1 MTSKRKKTIEYNCF
15 QSYSLLILHLET
27 FCLSTNLKL
36 MKTKTNFRWAILS
49 LLFMATTILYID
61 RSALG
66 ILAPDLQK
74 SIGWTEQQYGIINS
88 VFMIAYAVCF
98 LFMGKIIDNIG
109 TRKGYLISIIIWAI
123 ATLGH
128 ALARSW
134 VGFAVARFSLAV
146 GQSGNFP
153 SAIKAVAEWFP
164 KKDRALA
171 VGIFNGGANMGT
183 ILSPLIIPVLV
194 LAVGD
199 WRIGFLWTFPISI
212 IWVFLWLKFYRKPE
226 DTSRI
231 SKDELQYIGSD
242 DADNQ
247 FVEKVRWKDI
257 LPHRGTWAIAVAK
270 FMADPIWWFY
280 LFWGAK
286 FLNEKFGL
294 NLKEIGLP
302 FFAIYLVSWGI
313 GIFLGWLSGK
323 FMKGGFSLNKGRKLG
338 LFSCALFAIPVAFV
352 PHVSN
357 MWLAVGL
364 IALAAGGHCGWSAN
378 VFSLMSDIFP
388 KKATASVAG
397 FGGFAGAVGG
407 AIVAFGVGKILQDI
421 GVDGYAIPF
430 AVAGCGYLI
439 ALAVVHLLVPEIK
452 TIKI

>member
-1 MTSKRKKTIEYNCF
+1 MDKRPTR
-15 QSYSLLILHLET
+15 
-27 FCLSTNLKL
+27 
-36 MKTKTNFRWAILS
+36 FRWIILS
-49 LLFMATTILYID
+49 LLFVATTILYID

-66 ILAPDLQK
+66 ILAPELQK
-74 SIGWTEQQYGIINS
+74 SIGWSEEQYGIINS
-88 VFMIAYAVCF
+88 VFMMAYAVCF
-98 LFMGKIIDNIG
+98 IVMGTLIDKIG
-109 TRKGYLISIIIWAI
+109 TRKGYLVSIGIWSV

-128 ALARSW
+128 VFARSW

-171 VGIFNGGANMGT
+171 VGIFNGGSNMGT
-183 ILSPLIIPVLV
+183 ILSPLIIPPLV
-194 LAVGD
+194 LSFND
-199 WRIGFLWTFPISI
+199 WRVGFLWTFPISI
-212 IWVFLWLKFYRKPE
+212 IWVLLWLKYFRKPE
-226 DTSRI
+226 QSPNV
-231 SKDELQYIGSD
+231 SAEELQYIN
-242 DADNQ
+242 ADSAENEN
-247 FVEKVRWKDI
+247 VEKVGWKDI

-302 FFAIYLVSWGI
+302 FFTIYLASWGL
-313 GIFLGWLSGK
+313 GIFLGWLSSK
-323 FMKGGFSLNKGRKLG
+323 FMRMGFSLNQGRK
-338 LFSCALFAIPVAFV
+338 FSLLACALFAVPVVLV
-352 PHVSN
+352 PHTEN

-388 KKATASVAG
+388 KKAVGSVAG
-397 FGGFAGAVGG
+397 FGGFSGAIGG
-407 AIVAFGVGKILQDI
+407 AIVAFSVGKILQNI

-439 ALAVVHLLVPEIK
+439 ALLIVHLLVPKIK
-452 TIKI
+452 TINI

>member
-1 MTSKRKKTIEYNCF
+1 MQKNQKT
-15 QSYSLLILHLET
+15 QT
-27 FCLSTNLKL
+27 G
-36 MKTKTNFRWAILS
+36 FRWIILA
-49 LLFMATTILYID
+49 LLFIGTTILYID

-74 SIGWTEQQYGIINS
+74 SIGWSEEQYGIINS
-88 VFMIAYAVCF
+88 VFMIAYAICF
-98 LFMGKIIDNIG
+98 IVMGRLIDRIG
-109 TRKGYLISIIIWAI
+109 TRKGYLVSIGIWSL

-134 VGFAVARFSLAV
+134 VGFAIARFSLAV
-146 GQSGNFP
+146 GQSGSFP

-194 LAVGD
+194 LSFD
-199 WRIGFLWTFPISI
+199 NWRIGFLWTFPISI
-212 IWVFLWLKFYRKPE
+212 IWVLLWLKYFRRPE
-226 DTSRI
+226 Q
-231 SKDELQYIGSD
+231 SKQVSAEELQYINSD
-242 DADNQ
+242 SGQEENNER
-247 FVEKVRWKDI
+247 VGWKDI
-257 LPHRGTWAIAVAK
+257 LPHRGAWAIAVAK
-270 FMADPIWWFY
+270 LMADPIWWFY

-286 FLNEKFGL
+286 FLNEKFGV
-294 NLKEIGLP
+294 NLKDIGLP
-302 FFAIYLVSWGI
+302 FFTIYLASWGL
-313 GIFLGWLSGK
+313 GIFLGWLSSK
-323 FMKGGFSLNKGRKLG
+323 FMKIGFSLNKGRKLG
-338 LFSCALFAIPVAFV
+338 LLACALFAVPVAFV
-352 PHVSN
+352 PHTGN

-378 VFSLMSDIFP
+378 IFSLMSDIFP

-407 AIVAFGVGKILQDI
+407 AIVAFGVGKILQNI
-421 GVDGYAIPF
+421 GTDGYAIPF

-439 ALAVVHLLVPEIK
+439 ALLIVHLLVP
-452 TIKI
+452 KIVTVNI

>member
-1 MTSKRKKTIEYNCF
+1 MKKKR
-15 QSYSLLILHLET
+15 
-27 FCLSTNLKL
+27 
-36 MKTKTNFRWAILS
+36 TNFRWVILA
-49 LLFMATTILYID
+49 LLFIATTILYID

-74 SIGWTEQQYGIINS
+74 SIGWTEEQYGIINS

-98 LFMGKIIDNIG
+98 IVMGSLIDKIG
-109 TRKGYLISIIIWAI
+109 TRKGYLISIGIWSV

-134 VGFAVARFSLAV
+134 IGFAVARFSLAV

-183 ILSPLIIPVLV
+183 ILAPLVIPPIVL
-194 LAVGD
+194 GFND
-199 WRIGFLWTFPISI
+199 WRTGFLWTFPISL
-212 IWVFLWLKFYRKPE
+212 IWIFLWYRYFRRPE
-226 DTSRI
+226 QSPRVSDEELRYINSDSCEEIDT
-231 SKDELQYIGSD
+231 K
-242 DADNQ
+242 
-247 FVEKVRWKDI
+247 KVKWRDI
-257 LPHRGTWAIAVAK
+257 LPHKEAWAIAVAK

-286 FLNEKFGL
+286 FLNEKFGV

-302 FFAIYLVSWGI
+302 FFTIYLVSWGL
-313 GIFLGWLSGK
+313 GIFLGWLSSK
-323 FMKGGFSLNKGRKLG
+323 LMKMGLSLNKGRK
-338 LFSCALFAIPVAFV
+338 FSLLACALFAVPVMLV
-352 PHVSN
+352 PHTSN

-378 VFSLMSDIFP
+378 VFSLMTDIFP
-388 KKATASVAG
+388 KKATGSVAG

-407 AIVAFGVGKILQDI
+407 AIVAYLVGRVLQDI

-430 AVAGCGYLI
+430 AIAGSGYMI
-439 ALAVVHLLVPEIK
+439 ALLIIHLLVPKIK
-452 TIKI
+452 TVQI

>member
-1 MTSKRKKTIEYNCF
+1 MDKRPTR
-15 QSYSLLILHLET
+15 
-27 FCLSTNLKL
+27 
-36 MKTKTNFRWAILS
+36 FRWIILS
-49 LLFMATTILYID
+49 LLFVATTILYID

-66 ILAPDLQK
+66 ILAPELQK
-74 SIGWTEQQYGIINS
+74 SIGWSEEQYGIINS
-88 VFMIAYAVCF
+88 VFMMAYAVCF
-98 LFMGKIIDNIG
+98 IVMGTLIDKIG
-109 TRKGYLISIIIWAI
+109 TRKGYLVSIGIWSV

-128 ALARSW
+128 VFARSW
-134 VGFAVARFSLAV
+134 LGFAVARFSLAV

-171 VGIFNGGANMGT
+171 VGIFNGGSNMGT
-183 ILSPLIIPVLV
+183 ILSPLIIPPLV
-194 LAVGD
+194 LSFND
-199 WRIGFLWTFPISI
+199 WRVGFLWTFPISI
-212 IWVFLWLKFYRKPE
+212 IWVLLWLKYFRKPE
-226 DTSRI
+226 QSPNI
-231 SKDELQYIGSD
+231 SAEELQYIN
-242 DADNQ
+242 ADSTENEN
-247 FVEKVRWKDI
+247 VEKVGWKDI
-257 LPHRGTWAIAVAK
+257 LPHRSTWAIAVAK

-302 FFAIYLVSWGI
+302 FFTIYLASWGL
-313 GIFLGWLSGK
+313 GIFLGWLSSK
-323 FMKGGFSLNKGRKLG
+323 FMRMGFSLNQGRK
-338 LFSCALFAIPVAFV
+338 FSLLACALFAVPVVLV
-352 PHVSN
+352 PHTEN

-388 KKATASVAG
+388 KKAVGSVAG
-397 FGGFAGAVGG
+397 FGGFSGAIGG
-407 AIVAFGVGKILQDI
+407 AIVAFSVGKILQNI

-439 ALAVVHLLVPEIK
+439 ALLIVHLLVPKIK
-452 TIKI
+452 TINI

>member
-1 MTSKRKKTIEYNCF
+1 MKKTP
-15 QSYSLLILHLET
+15 
-27 FCLSTNLKL
+27 
-36 MKTKTNFRWAILS
+36 TNFRWVILS

-74 SIGWTEQQYGIINS
+74 SIGWSEEQYGIINS
-88 VFMIAYAVCF
+88 VFMIAYAICF
-98 LFMGKIIDNIG
+98 ILMGKIIDRIG
-109 TRKGYLISIIIWAI
+109 TRKGYLLSIGIWSL

-128 ALARSW
+128 ALSRSW
-134 VGFAVARFSLAV
+134 VGFAVARFSLAI

-183 ILSPLIIPVLV
+183 ILSPLIIPALV
-194 LAVGD
+194 LSFD
-199 WRIGFLWTFPISI
+199 NWRVGFLWTFPISL
-212 IWVFLWLKFYRKPE
+212 IWALLWLKYFRRPE
-226 DTSRI
+226 QSPRV
-231 SKDELQYIGSD
+231 SKAELQYINSD
-242 DADNQ
+242 SGQEENNER
-247 FVEKVRWKDI
+247 VGWKDI
-257 LPHRGTWAIAVAK
+257 LPHRGAWAIALAK

-286 FLNEKFGL
+286 FLNERFGV
-294 NLKEIGLP
+294 NLKDIGLP
-302 FFAIYLVSWGI
+302 FFTIYLASWAI
-313 GIFLGWLSGK
+313 GIFLGWLSSK
-323 FMKGGFSLNKGRKLG
+323 FLKMGLGLNKGRKLG
-338 LFSCALFAIPVAFV
+338 LLACGLVAVPVMMV
-352 PHVSN
+352 PHTSHLWV
-357 MWLAVGL
+357 AVGL

-388 KKATASVAG
+388 KKATGSIAG

-407 AIVAFGVGKILQDI
+407 AIVAFGVGKILQHV
-421 GVDGYAIPF
+421 GTDGYAIPF

-439 ALAVVHLLVPEIK
+439 ALLIVHLLVP
-452 TIKI
+452 KIESVHI